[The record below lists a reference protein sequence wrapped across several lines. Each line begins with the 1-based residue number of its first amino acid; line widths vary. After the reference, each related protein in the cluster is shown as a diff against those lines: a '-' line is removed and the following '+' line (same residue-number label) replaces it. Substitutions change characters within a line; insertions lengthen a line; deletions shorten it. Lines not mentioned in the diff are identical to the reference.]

1 MTAGRPGPAGAP
13 AGDRAV
19 SAPVP
24 AERRHTLTFLS
35 WAKGAA
41 PVFLDTEVDMS
52 AVEAHRR
59 AAEQAGRRCSTVACV
74 LHAAG
79 RVLARHPD
87 ANAAIRGRGR
97 PRIARYPT
105 VNAKVALDKRLNGQ
119 RVVLAAL
126 LTGVHRSS
134 PEQIQDELEYWRR
147 GDPDRMPEFAGLRKM
162 QRMPWPLRSWANS
175 SAVSSLRRRPRTMG
189 TFALTSLA
197 HRPVNGFHSFG
208 GTTVTLGVGQTTE
221 RPVVRDGVLGSAPVM
236 QLNLA
241 FDHRVIDGAHAADV
255 LTEIKEAL
263 EGFAAPADRGGT
275 ARERPLPGKGAR

>member
-1 MTAGRPGPAGAP
+1 MTAARPGPAGGP
-13 AGDRAV
+13 AEIV
-19 SAPVP
+19 PVP

-35 WAKGAA
+35 WSRGAA

-52 AVEAHRR
+52 AVVAHRR
-59 AAEQAGRRCSTVACV
+59 AAEQAGRRYSMVAYV

-87 ANAAIRGRGR
+87 ANAALRGRSR
-97 PRIARYPT
+97 PRIARYGT

-134 PEQIQDELEYWRR
+134 LEQIQGELEYWRR
-147 GDPDRMPEFAGLRKM
+147 GDPDHMQEFAGLRKM

-175 SAVSSLRRRPRTMG
+175 SAVSSLRRRPHTMG
-189 TFALTSLA
+189 TFAVSSLG

-208 GTTVTLGVGQTTE
+208 GTTITLGVGQTTE
-221 RPVVRDGVLGSAPVM
+221 RAVIRDGTLASAPVM

-255 LTEIKEAL
+255 LTEIKDAL
-263 EGFAAPADRGGT
+263 EGFVLPADGGD
-275 ARERPLPGKGAR
+275 AAQERSLPGKGA